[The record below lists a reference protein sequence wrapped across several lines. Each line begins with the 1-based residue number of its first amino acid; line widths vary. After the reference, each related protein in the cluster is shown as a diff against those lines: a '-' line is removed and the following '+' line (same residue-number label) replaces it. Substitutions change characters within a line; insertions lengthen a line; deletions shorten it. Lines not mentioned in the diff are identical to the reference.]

1 MGEYRSV
8 VINVYNLEN
17 DVKAVE
23 NKGVITNKL
32 FLLYIIIIYF
42 NITNI
47 LLYISYNNYYNIL

>member
-47 LLYISYNNYYNIL
+47 LLYISYNNYYNIS

>member
-42 NITNI
+42 NIN
-47 LLYISYNNYYNIL
+47 